1 MSDSQKAEISYTNED
16 GNLVFTSTY
25 LKNRGTCCKTACL
38 HCPYGF
44 TTKKLGIQFRQVDA
58 SEEAKLQD
66 YISLSQTPIDLS
78 LFPAEHR
85 QWVLLKD
92 HICGVMFKNH
102 IVVKHLILGNHFKL
116 QGINKDLVESYYFC

>member
-44 TTKKLGIQFRQVDA
+44 TTKKLGIQFRQIDP
-58 SEEAKLQD
+58 SEEEKMQQ
-66 YISLSQTPIDLS
+66 YIALSTTPIDLS

-92 HICGVMFKNH
+92 HICGVIFKNH
-102 IVVKHLILGNHFKL
+102 IVVKHLILGKHFGS
-116 QGINKDLVESYYFC
+116 QGITKDLVESYYFC